1 MANAPLH
8 RLLKLRRAS
17 PSASLDK
24 NGYEIL
30 MFRSC
35 QKMPGIFP
43 FSKFTENKD
52 NNQ

>member
-1 MANAPLH
+1 M
-8 RLLKLRRAS
+8 LKLRRAS

-24 NGYEIL
+24 NGYEIFVSGSAKRYL
-30 MFRSC
+30 AF
-35 QKMPGIFP
+35 FP